1 MPGMILLPRLSFDQ
15 VGHAPSRPQAGAIA
29 QRFGPL
35 FQSAAQLLQLPEQQ
49 PRFATGPASLPER
62 LGALCSP
69 RLVPPTDRLAV
80 NPKSPGHLPLS
91 QTTVKESG
99 SLESP
104 LFQAVEIAFY
114 AFGIA
119 HAQRL
124 MGKPD
129 RVTILCDNQ

>member
-35 FQSAAQLLQLPEQQ
+35 FQSAAQLLHLRALQA
-49 PRFATGPASLPER
+49 RFTTSSSRLKER
-62 LGALCSP
+62 LGSLFPP
-69 RLVPPTDRLAV
+69 RLVPPTDGLAV